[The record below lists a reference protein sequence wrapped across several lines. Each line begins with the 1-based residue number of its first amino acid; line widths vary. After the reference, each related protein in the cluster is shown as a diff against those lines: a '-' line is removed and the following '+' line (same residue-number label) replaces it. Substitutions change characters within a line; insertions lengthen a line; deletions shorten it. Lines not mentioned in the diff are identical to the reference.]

1 MRLIEWTYKKI
12 HFVYQLF
19 PFKKYGFKPFDL
31 FVTDNAYDRLSDIAN
46 VEEVCPTE
54 KFVGTVDLN
63 FKKIN
68 WSMCRII
75 ISLHMNSTTFRF
87 RIISG
92 QML

>member
-1 MRLIEWTYKKI
+1 MRLIQWTYKKI

-63 FKKIN
+63 FKKK
-68 WSMCRII
+68 
-75 ISLHMNSTTFRF
+75 
-87 RIISG
+87 
-92 QML
+92 